1 MAAPLASGE
10 GDIVGDAVAE
20 ALDDGDALG
29 GTVAPGD
36 NDSLGEPEAL
46 VDPVALGDP
55 DALADPVADGEA
67 AAEVSTA

>member
-1 MAAPLASGE
+1 VAAPLASGE

-29 GTVAPGD
+29 ETVAPGD
-36 NDSLGEPEAL
+36 ND
-46 VDPVALGDP
+46 ALGDP

-67 AAEVSTA
+67 AVEVSTA